1 MSVQVPA
8 IHSVHVYDHDNDL
21 IARLSAIVSTGLRI
35 GDSVLIVATPEHRDQ
50 LVKELGFAG
59 IDVRAAVREGRYTM
73 LDARETLAAI
83 MRNDSPDR
91 ELFRE
96 SVGKALA
103 LARLQARSRNQGLTV
118 FGEMVAALWDEGLKS
133 AALELEALWNEALS
147 DNTFHLHCAYP
158 RASFIDA
165 SELRSVCE
173 THSHVL
179 Q

>member
-21 IARLSAIVSTGLRI
+21 ISRLSAIVSTGLRL
-35 GDSVLIVATPEHRDQ
+35 GDSVLIVATPAHRDQ
-50 LVKELGFAG
+50 LVKELGLAG
-59 IDVRAAVREGRYTM
+59 IDVRAAVRDGRYTM
-73 LDARETLAAI
+73 LDARETLAVF
-83 MRNDSPDR
+83 MRDGSPDR
-91 ELFRE
+91 ELFLANI
-96 SVGKALA
+96 GKELA
-103 LARLQARSRNQGLTV
+103 SARLQARSRSQGLTV
-118 FGEMVAALWDEGLKS
+118 FGEMVAVLWEDGLKS

-147 DNTFHLHCAYP
+147 DTTFHLHCAYP